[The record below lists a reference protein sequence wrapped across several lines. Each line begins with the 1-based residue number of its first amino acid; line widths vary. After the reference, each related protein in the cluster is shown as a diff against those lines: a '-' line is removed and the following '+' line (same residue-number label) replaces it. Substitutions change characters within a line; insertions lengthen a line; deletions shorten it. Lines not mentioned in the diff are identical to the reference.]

1 MRCWTGWPI
10 IFEGNA
16 FADVRDNMELKH
28 LLAATPATRPAA
40 ARAWL
45 GAPNSIKGPT
55 EARFQRQSGSHLLV
69 VGQSAERALSLLS
82 IAIVSLAAQ
91 YPAGQARFV
100 ILDPHASAAGGD
112 GFFQKLAAVL
122 LHPVHIAGPSDVNA
136 VMGELA
142 AELEARGPSSGREA
156 PEVFLIIHDLQ
167 RYKALRPD
175 DEFRFA
181 VDDGAAASPA
191 QVLADLLGEGGPVG
205 MHVLAATDTWNNVS
219 RWIPRKLLA
228 EFEMRVL
235 FQMSANDS
243 SNLIDSPAA
252 TMLGLHRALFHNEH
266 LGTLETFRP
275 YAMPED
281 AWLEEIRNREL
292 TVPSSL

>member
-16 FADVRDNMELKH
+16 PADVRDNMDLKR
-28 LLAATPATRPAA
+28 LLAATPVTRPAA

-122 LHPVHIAGPSDVNA
+122 QHPVHIGEVSA

-142 AELEARGPSSGREA
+142 AELEARGLSSGREA
-156 PEVFLIIHDLQ
+156 PEVFLIIHNLQ

-181 VDDGAAASPA
+181 MYDGGAASSA
-191 QVLADLLGEGGPVG
+191 QILADLLGEGGPVG

-281 AWLEEIRNREL
+281 AWLEELRNREL